1 MQRGNTGINAFSGP
15 ELRVNSIL
23 TKYAPG
29 EDWKIEPL
37 AQKNPDMEAQWTVS
51 VSPHI
56 RSPRSTSEIMWTVC
70 ATLVPVMLLSI
81 YVFGFRALII
91 TLVSVISCVLVEAI
105 SQRAMGRPV
114 TVRDG
119 SAALTG
125 ILMAFVIPPG
135 VPYWLPIIGAVP
147 AIFITKELMG
157 GLGFNVWNPALVGRA
172 FLTAAF
178 PVYLTAAW
186 LPPIDWAKSA
196 LDVYLGSGVDAIST
210 ATPLYVLR
218 HYGLNALL
226 QQFGGLSVIYQNFFL
241 GWRPG
246 CIGETSALLILA
258 GGLFM
263 IFRGI
268 ISWHIPVSTIATV
281 AILSWIFGGDTWFG
295 GQPLV
300 QVLSGG
306 LMLGAFYMCTDYVTS
321 PTLKN
326 AQVIFGIGV
335 GALTVIIR
343 MKGGYPEGICYAI
356 LLMNCLTPALD
367 EWFKPKRFAPP
378 KQAPVAAVK

>member
-1 MQRGNTGINAFSGP
+1 
-15 ELRVNSIL
+15 
-23 TKYAPG
+23 
-29 EDWKIEPL
+29 
-37 AQKNPDMEAQWTVS
+37 MEAQWTVS

-56 RSPRSTSEIMWTVC
+56 RSERSTSEIMWTV
-70 ATLVPVMLLSI
+70 AGTLAPAMLLSI

-91 TLVSVISCVLVEAI
+91 TIVSVISCVVVEAL
-105 SQRAMGRPV
+105 SQKALGRRV
-114 TVRDG
+114 AVNDG
-119 SAALTG
+119 SAVVTG
-125 ILMAFVIPPG
+125 VLMAFVIPPG

-147 AIFITKELMG
+147 AIFIAKELMG

-186 LPPIDWAKSA
+186 LPPVDWAKSSM
-196 LDVYLGSGVDAIST
+196 DIYLGAGVDAVST

-218 HYGLNALL
+218 HYGLQALL

-241 GWRPG
+241 GFRPG
-246 CIGETSALLILA
+246 CIGETSALLILL

-263 IFRGI
+263 IARGI
-268 ISWHIPVSTIATV
+268 ITWHIPVSTIGTV
-281 AILSWIFGGDTWFG
+281 AVLSWIFGGETWFG

-321 PTLKN
+321 PSLKS

-343 MKGGYPEGICYAI
+343 LKGGYPEGICYAI

-378 KQAPVAAVK
+378 KQAPVAAIK